1 MLLSLH
7 IENIAIMDNVDIQ
20 FEEGFCVLTGET
32 GAGKSILIDS
42 INLLTGE
49 RSSKELV
56 RTGADKAFVEGAVY
70 ADNPKVYQK
79 LDEAG
84 ISFEEGEPIVLSRE
98 ISKDGRSVVRING
111 RMSTT
116 GFLKD
121 LCADL
126 INIHGQKDSQSI
138 LDESF
143 HGEFLDGFS
152 HAEAELSA
160 YKEAYLA
167 VRETEKKL
175 ADIKQDNSLAEQKKE
190 ILSFQVDELK
200 KANLV
205 DGEEEELNTLR
216 KKFLNAETVL
226 EAANQCYGA
235 FCGDEEQQGALDL
248 IENGL
253 SALATLMKY
262 DAEAEKI
269 YEKIENLKYELDD
282 CISYVRD
289 AKDDLDLEDVDI
301 NAVESRLDTLS
312 RLKRKY
318 GDSVAEMLET
328 LEKLEQEL
336 YGIENA
342 DYLEEQLQKTLKEQK
357 VVLLEKAKILTEKR
371 QKGAKIL
378 EKAVMTALE
387 ELDME
392 KTEFKIALTP
402 CEPCATGCE
411 KAEFLIAPNRGESL
425 KPLTK
430 IASGGELSRV
440 ILALKASLAEVDPV
454 STMIFDEVDT
464 GVSGRAAQKIA
475 EKIKKLS
482 ANKQIFV
489 ITHLA
494 QVAAFGQHHY
504 KISKQDLNGKTRS
517 MVEKLDEAGRV
528 QELARIMSG
537 TNITESG
544 LSAAKELL
552 EIAGRA

>member
-7 IENIAIMDNVDIQ
+7 IENIAIMDNVDIG

-70 ADNPKVYQK
+70 TNDAKVYKK
-79 LDEAG
+79 LEEAG
-84 ISFEEGEPIVLSRE
+84 IAFEEGEPIVLSRE

-121 LCADL
+121 LCTDL

-138 LDESF
+138 LDEHF
-143 HGEFLDGFS
+143 HGAFLDGFS
-152 HAEAELSA
+152 HAEEELSA
-160 YKEAYLA
+160 YKTAYNA

-175 ADIKQDNSLAEQKKE
+175 AEIKQDNELVEQKKE
-190 ILSFQVDELK
+190 ILTYQVDELK
-200 KANLV
+200 KANLTE
-205 DGEEEELNTLR
+205 GEEEELNALR

-226 EAANQCYGA
+226 SAANTCYGY
-235 FCGDEEQQGALDL
+235 FCGDEEQPGAMDL
-248 IENGL
+248 LESGL

-262 DAEAEKI
+262 DTEAESV

-289 AKDDLDLEDVDI
+289 TKDNLDLEDVDI
-301 NAVESRLDTLS
+301 NAVESRLDLLS

-318 GDSVAEMLET
+318 GDSVPEMLET
-328 LEKLEQEL
+328 LERLEQEL

-342 DYLEEQLQKTLKEQK
+342 DYLEQQLQKTLKEQK
-357 VVLLEKAKILTEKR
+357 KVLTEKAEILTKKR
-371 QKGAKIL
+371 KNGAKML
-378 EKAVMTALE
+378 EKAVMTALN

-392 KTEFKIALTP
+392 KTEFQIALTP
-402 CEPCATGCE
+402 CEPCATGSE

-475 EKIKKLS
+475 EKIKTLS
-482 ANKQIFV
+482 ENKQIFV

-504 KISKQDLNGKTRS
+504 KISKQEINGKTRS
-517 MVEKLDEAGRV
+517 MVEKLDEQGRID
-528 QELARIMSG
+528 ELARIMSG

-544 LSAAKELL
+544 INAAKELL
-552 EIAGRA
+552 EIARR

>member
-7 IENIAIMDNVDIQ
+7 IENIAIMDNVDIE

-56 RTGADKAFVEGAVY
+56 RTGAEKAYVEGAVY
-70 ADNPKVYQK
+70 TCDPTVCQK
-79 LDEAG
+79 LSDAG
-84 ISFEEGEPIVLSRE
+84 IAFEEGEPIVLSRE

-121 LCADL
+121 LCKDL

-138 LDESF
+138 LDEAF
-143 HGEFLDGFS
+143 HGAFLDGFA
-152 HAEAELSA
+152 HTEQA
-160 YKEAYLA
+160 KEAYKTAYKA
-167 VRETEKKL
+167 VTETRKKL
-175 ADIKQDNSLAEQKKE
+175 AEIKQNNELAEQKKE
-190 ILSFQVDELK
+190 ILSYQVDELK
-200 KANLV
+200 KANLR

-216 KKFLNAETVL
+216 ARFLNSETVL
-226 EAANQCYGA
+226 TALNECYAAL
-235 FCGDEEQQGALDL
+235 CGDEEQLGALDL
-248 IENGL
+248 LENGL
-253 SALATLMKY
+253 NSLTTLMKY
-262 DAEAEKI
+262 DPEAEGV
-269 YEKIENLKYELDD
+269 YEKLENLKYELED
-282 CISYVRD
+282 CVSFVRD
-289 AKDDLDLEDVDI
+289 AKDSSDLEDVDI
-301 NAVESRLDTLS
+301 NAVEGRLDTLS

-328 LEKLEQEL
+328 LERLEQEL

-342 DYLEEQLQKTLKEQK
+342 DYLEQQLKKTLKEQEE
-357 VVLLEKAKILTEKR
+357 VLKASAEVLTAQR
-371 QKGAKIL
+371 QKGAKAL
-378 EKAVMTALE
+378 SEAVVTALA

-392 KTEFKIALTP
+392 KTEFKVELTP
-402 CEPCATGCE
+402 CELNANGAE

-440 ILALKASLAEVDPV
+440 ILALKAALSEVDTV

-482 ANKQIFV
+482 ENKQIFV

-504 KISKQDLNGKTRS
+504 KISKQDVDGKTRS
-517 MVEKLDEAGRV
+517 QVEKLDEQGRV

-537 TNITESG
+537 TQITESSI
-544 LSAAKELL
+544 SAAKELL

>member
-7 IENIAIMDNVDIQ
+7 IENIAIMDNVDIE

-56 RTGADKAFVEGAVY
+56 RTGAEKAYVEGAVY
-70 ADNPKVYQK
+70 TCDPTVCQK
-79 LDEAG
+79 LSDAG
-84 ISFEEGEPIVLSRE
+84 IAFEEGEPIVLSRE

-121 LCADL
+121 LCKDL

-138 LDESF
+138 LDEAF
-143 HGEFLDGFS
+143 HGAFLDGFA
-152 HAEAELSA
+152 HTEQA
-160 YKEAYLA
+160 KEAYKTAYKA
-167 VRETEKKL
+167 VTETRKKL
-175 ADIKQDNSLAEQKKE
+175 AEIKQNNELAEQKKE
-190 ILSFQVDELK
+190 ILSYQVDELK
-200 KANLV
+200 KANLR

-216 KKFLNAETVL
+216 ARFLNSETVL
-226 EAANQCYGA
+226 TALNECYAAL
-235 FCGDEEQQGALDL
+235 CGDEEQSGALDL
-248 IENGL
+248 LENGL
-253 SALATLMKY
+253 NSLTTLMKY
-262 DAEAEKI
+262 DPEAEGV
-269 YEKIENLKYELDD
+269 YEKLENLKYELED
-282 CISYVRD
+282 CVSFVRD
-289 AKDDLDLEDVDI
+289 AKDSSDLEDVDI
-301 NAVESRLDTLS
+301 NAVEGRLDTLS
-312 RLKRKY
+312 RLRRKY

-328 LEKLEQEL
+328 LERLEQEI

-342 DYLEEQLQKTLKEQK
+342 DYLEQQLKKTLKEQEE
-357 VVLLEKAKILTEKR
+357 VLKASAEVLTAQR
-371 QKGAKIL
+371 QKGAKAL
-378 EKAVMTALE
+378 SEAVVTALA

-392 KTEFKIALTP
+392 KTEFKVELTP
-402 CEPCATGCE
+402 CELNANGAE

-440 ILALKASLAEVDPV
+440 ILALKAALSEVDTV
-454 STMIFDEVDT
+454 LTMIFDEVDT

-482 ANKQIFV
+482 ENKQIFV

-504 KISKQDLNGKTRS
+504 KISKQDVDGKTRS
-517 MVEKLDEAGRV
+517 QVEKLDEQGRV

-537 TNITESG
+537 TQITESSI
-544 LSAAKELL
+544 SAAKELL

>member
-7 IENIAIMDNVDIQ
+7 IENIAIMDNVDIE
-20 FEEGFCVLTGET
+20 FEQGFCVLTGET

-56 RTGADKAFVEGAVY
+56 RTGAEKAFVEGAVY
-70 ADNPKVYQK
+70 TADKNVYKK
-79 LDEAG
+79 LEEAG

-121 LCADL
+121 LCTDL

-143 HGEFLDGFS
+143 HGAFLDGFS
-152 HAEAELSA
+152 HAEQELSA
-160 YKEAYLA
+160 YKSAYNA
-167 VRETEKKL
+167 VKETEKKL
-175 ADIKQDNSLAEQKKE
+175 SEIKQDNLLAEQKKE
-190 ILSFQVDELK
+190 ILTYQVDELK
-200 KANLV
+200 KANLT
-205 DGEEEELNTLR
+205 DGEEEELNALR

-226 EAANQCYGA
+226 SAANACYAA
-235 FCGDEEQQGALDL
+235 FCGDEEQTGAMDL
-248 IENGL
+248 LESGL

-262 DAEAEKI
+262 DTEAESV

-282 CISYVRD
+282 CISYVRN

-318 GDSVAEMLET
+318 GDSVAEMIAKLAE
-328 LEKLEQEL
+328 LEQEL

-342 DYLEEQLQKTLKEQK
+342 DYLEQQLQKELKEQK
-357 VVLLEKAKILTEKR
+357 AVLTEKADILTKKR

-378 EKAVMTALE
+378 EKSVMTALE

-392 KTEFKIALTP
+392 KTEFQIALTP
-402 CEPCATGCE
+402 CAPCATGAE
-411 KAEFLIAPNRGESL
+411 KAEFLIAPNRGEGL

-475 EKIKKLS
+475 EKIKQLS
-482 ANKQIFV
+482 ENKQIFV

-504 KISKQDLNGKTRS
+504 KISKQDSDGKTRS
-517 MVEKLDEAGRV
+517 MVEKLDEQGRIN
-528 QELARIMSG
+528 ELARIMSG
-537 TNITESG
+537 TDITESG
-544 LSAAKELL
+544 INAAKELL
-552 EIAGRA
+552 EIARR